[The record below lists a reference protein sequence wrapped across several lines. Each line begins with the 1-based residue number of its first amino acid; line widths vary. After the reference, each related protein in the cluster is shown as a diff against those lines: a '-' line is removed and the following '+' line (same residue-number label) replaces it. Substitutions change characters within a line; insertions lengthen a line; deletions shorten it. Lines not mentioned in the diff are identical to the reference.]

1 MGVSVRSM
9 SSLKAH
15 LDFDIYFHSGLLILT
30 EKQDED
36 VLKLA
41 YDRQVE
47 PSNVTQGKALADAVV
62 QQIVAKSDG
71 AT

>member
-1 MGVSVRSM
+1 M
-9 SSLKAH
+9 
-15 LDFDIYFHSGLLILT
+15 T